1 MASFFQDLYK
11 DKQSVG
17 IEIIFQPDNTKVYN
31 FILLKKDKGALFIE
45 NSKEKITS
53 IEDLKNRIPKNVPIS
68 LVLNGKGILHKTI
81 SVNEKDTEITL
92 LQKVLPNAQI
102 DDFYIQKI
110 HLDDKIIASLIRKD
124 QFQLAYDEIL
134 FLSTQIVFVSSGP
147 FIAST
152 LLSLLVTD
160 QEENTIIDFLTY
172 QLEYQNQLLVNY
184 NLSSEKIE
192 KEYNFSGNKVNSSLI
207 LSFSAALSVFLPNQ
221 TDIKNNINSVE
232 INNEEF
238 YQKKVFKLRLGSML
252 AVLFLLMIINFMLFS
267 SFFSKKNT
275 LSTQMSLVQ
284 NQLQQHDTLLKEVQQ
299 KKEFLSNAGLLENS
313 RLSYYLD
320 QMAIDLSPSITLI
333 ELNVNPII
341 KNVTPNGDILNS
353 TNKLIKVKGLC
364 TQTVV
369 LNEWIKK
376 LEKKKWIKNVHMV
389 NYSQLKSS
397 DPGEFIFEIYLL

>member
-45 NSKEKITS
+45 NCKEKITS
-53 IEDLKNRIPKNVPIS
+53 IEDLKNLIPKNVPIS
-68 LVLNGKGILHKTI
+68 LVLNGKGILHKII

-192 KEYNFSGNKVNSSLI
+192 KEYNRC
-207 LSFSAALSVFLPNQ
+207 
-221 TDIKNNINSVE
+221 D
-232 INNEEF
+232 
-238 YQKKVFKLRLGSML
+238 
-252 AVLFLLMIINFMLFS
+252 
-267 SFFSKKNT
+267 
-275 LSTQMSLVQ
+275 
-284 NQLQQHDTLLKEVQQ
+284 D
-299 KKEFLSNAGLLENS
+299 
-313 RLSYYLD
+313 
-320 QMAIDLSPSITLI
+320 
-333 ELNVNPII
+333 
-341 KNVTPNGDILNS
+341 
-353 TNKLIKVKGLC
+353 
-364 TQTVV
+364 
-369 LNEWIKK
+369 
-376 LEKKKWIKNVHMV
+376 
-389 NYSQLKSS
+389 
-397 DPGEFIFEIYLL
+397 